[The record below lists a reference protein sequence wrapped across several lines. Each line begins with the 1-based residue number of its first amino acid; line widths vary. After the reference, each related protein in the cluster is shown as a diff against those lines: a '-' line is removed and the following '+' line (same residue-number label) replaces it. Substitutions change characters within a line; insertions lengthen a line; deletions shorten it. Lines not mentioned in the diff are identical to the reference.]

1 MAREEPIGLDVK
13 DESLRSALD
22 PPLCVLNRR
31 DAVIAA
37 IDLDN
42 GEL

>member
-22 PPLCVLNRR
+22 APWCILDRR
-31 DAVIAA
+31 DAVVLLSIQ
-37 IDLDN
+37 
-42 GEL
+42 